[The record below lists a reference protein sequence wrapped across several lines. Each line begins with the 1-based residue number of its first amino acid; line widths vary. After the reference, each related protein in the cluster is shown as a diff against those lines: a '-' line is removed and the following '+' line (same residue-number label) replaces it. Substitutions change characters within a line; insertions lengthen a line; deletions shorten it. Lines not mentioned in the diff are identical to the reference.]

1 MQKIYAHRGASG
13 YAPENTLRAF
23 ALAADMGADG
33 VELDVQISKDG
44 RLVVFHD
51 DELSR
56 LTGFTGSVAD
66 YTYAE
71 LCRMPVIHAVDATER
86 DVAPLLEDVL
96 ALLHERG
103 LSVNIELKNSR
114 AAFPALE
121 EKTLEAVEKAGMREK
136 TIYSS
141 FNHYSLLKVRRL
153 DPNAVCGLLYDAMLY
168 QPWDY
173 ARQLGVQALHP
184 NFSEPTFV
192 TGEVEA
198 AHSDSPD
205 AAANC
210 FGALMASLFVRE
222 EDYWSRTLRLFGASL
237 GRFIYMVDAAC
248 DYDADTRKHSYN
260 PVLLMGRQPEDMRD
274 VLTLL
279 LGDASAAFESLPIVS
294 DADILRNILYEGVW
308 QSYNESLHRRAEK
321 QKKHS
326 GNTTK
331 ESGDDSPVK
340 GG

>member
-1 MQKIYAHRGASG
+1 MFGYIMADEKQLSPEEVARYRRVYCGVCHSLKEQNGQLCRMTLTYDMTFLAIFLSALYEPAEAHGQMRCLPHPKEAHDFVRTSMTD
-13 YAPENTLRAF
+13 Y
-23 ALAADMGADG
+23 AADMTIALAYFKA
-33 VELDVQISKDG
+33 LDDWQ
-44 RLVVFHD
+44 D
-51 DELSR
+51 DRSLPGG
-56 LTGFTGSVAD
+56 LTAQLLKKRYEAVSAD
-66 YTYAE
+66 YPRQCA
-71 LCRMPVIHAVDATER
+71 
-86 DVAPLLEDVL
+86 
-96 ALLHERG
+96 
-103 LSVNIELKNSR
+103 
-114 AAFPALE
+114 ALE
-121 EKTLEAVEKAGMREK
+121 KNLR
-136 TIYSS
+136 
-141 FNHYSLLKVRRL
+141 
-153 DPNAVCGLLYDAMLY
+153 
-168 QPWDY
+168 
-173 ARQLGVQALHP
+173 AL
-184 NFSEPTFV
+184 S
-192 TGEVEA
+192 EVEA

-326 GNTTK
+326 DRTTK

>member
-1 MQKIYAHRGASG
+1 MTLTYDMTFLAIFLSALYEPAEAHGQMRCLPHPKEAHDFVRTSMTD
-13 YAPENTLRAF
+13 Y
-23 ALAADMGADG
+23 AADMTIALAYFKA
-33 VELDVQISKDG
+33 LDDWQ
-44 RLVVFHD
+44 D
-51 DELSR
+51 DRSLPGG
-56 LTGFTGSVAD
+56 LTAQLLKKRYEAVSAD
-66 YTYAE
+66 YPRQCA
-71 LCRMPVIHAVDATER
+71 D
-86 DVAPLLEDVL
+86 LEKNL
-96 ALLHERG
+96 RAL
-103 LSVNIELKNSR
+103 S
-114 AAFPALE
+114 
-121 EKTLEAVEKAGMREK
+121 
-136 TIYSS
+136 
-141 FNHYSLLKVRRL
+141 
-153 DPNAVCGLLYDAMLY
+153 
-168 QPWDY
+168 
-173 ARQLGVQALHP
+173 
-184 NFSEPTFV
+184 
-192 TGEVEA
+192 EVEA

-248 DYDADTRKHSYN
+248 DYDVDTRKHSYN

-308 QSYNESLHRRAEK
+308 QSYNEFLHRRAEK

-331 ESGDDSPVK
+331 ENGDDSPVK

>member
-1 MQKIYAHRGASG
+1 MFGYVRPGLESLDEAQKKRYRAWYCGLCQSLGDRHGFRGRMTLTYDMTFLAIFLSALYEPAEAHGQMRCLPHPKEAHDFVRTSMTD
-13 YAPENTLRAF
+13 Y
-23 ALAADMGADG
+23 AADMTIALAYFKA
-33 VELDVQISKDG
+33 LDDWQ
-44 RLVVFHD
+44 D
-51 DELSR
+51 DRSLPGG
-56 LTGFTGSVAD
+56 LTAQ
-66 YTYAE
+66 
-71 LCRMPVIHAVDATER
+71 
-86 DVAPLLEDVL
+86 LLKK
-96 ALLHERG
+96 ALRGGQRG
-103 LSVNIELKNSR
+103 LS
-114 AAFPALE
+114 PP
-121 EKTLEAVEKAGMREK
+121 
-136 TIYSS
+136 
-141 FNHYSLLKVRRL
+141 VRRF
-153 DPNAVCGLLYDAMLY
+153 GE
-168 QPWDY
+168 
-173 ARQLGVQALHP
+173 
-184 NFSEPTFV
+184 EPAGAERGGSGAQRF
-192 TGEVEA
+192 
-198 AHSDSPD
+198 PD

-308 QSYNESLHRRAEK
+308 QSYNEFLHRRAEK
-321 QKKHS
+321 QKKHRDR
-326 GNTTK
+326 TTK

>member
-1 MQKIYAHRGASG
+1 MWGGRASALTGRENWLHLWATERGNDMQKIYAHRGASG

-141 FNHYSLLKVRRL
+141 FNHYSLLKVHRL

-184 NFSEPTFV
+184 HFSEPTFV

-198 AHSDSPD
+198 AHRLGLSVNVWTVNEEADLRRMAEMNCDGIISNYPD
-205 AAANC
+205 V
-210 FGALMASLFVRE
+210 ALRVLREVR
-222 EDYWSRTLRLFGASL
+222 G
-237 GRFIYMVDAAC
+237 
-248 DYDADTRKHSYN
+248 
-260 PVLLMGRQPEDMRD
+260 
-274 VLTLL
+274 
-279 LGDASAAFESLPIVS
+279 
-294 DADILRNILYEGVW
+294 
-308 QSYNESLHRRAEK
+308 
-321 QKKHS
+321 
-326 GNTTK
+326 
-331 ESGDDSPVK
+331 
-340 GG
+340 

>member
-1 MQKIYAHRGASG
+1 MRRLEK
-13 YAPENTLRAF
+13 NLRA
-23 ALAADMGADG
+23 
-33 VELDVQISKDG
+33 
-44 RLVVFHD
+44 
-51 DELSR
+51 LS
-56 LTGFTGSVAD
+56 
-66 YTYAE
+66 
-71 LCRMPVIHAVDATER
+71 
-86 DVAPLLEDVL
+86 
-96 ALLHERG
+96 
-103 LSVNIELKNSR
+103 
-114 AAFPALE
+114 
-121 EKTLEAVEKAGMREK
+121 
-136 TIYSS
+136 
-141 FNHYSLLKVRRL
+141 
-153 DPNAVCGLLYDAMLY
+153 
-168 QPWDY
+168 
-173 ARQLGVQALHP
+173 
-184 NFSEPTFV
+184 
-192 TGEVEA
+192 EVEA

-308 QSYNESLHRRAEK
+308 QSYNEFLHRRAEK

-331 ESGDDSPVK
+331 ENGDDSPVK

>member
-96 ALLHERG
+96 ALLRERG

-184 NFSEPTFV
+184 HFSEPR
-192 TGEVEA
+192 TGWGFR
-198 AHSDSPD
+198 ST
-205 AAANC
+205 C
-210 FGALMASLFVRE
+210 
-222 EDYWSRTLRLFGASL
+222 
-237 GRFIYMVDAAC
+237 GRS
-248 DYDADTRKHSYN
+248 TRKRICAGWQRWTATASFPTTRMWRCAFY
-260 PVLLMGRQPEDMRD
+260 GKCAADRRIEGMR
-274 VLTLL
+274 
-279 LGDASAAFESLPIVS
+279 
-294 DADILRNILYEGVW
+294 
-308 QSYNESLHRRAEK
+308 
-321 QKKHS
+321 
-326 GNTTK
+326 
-331 ESGDDSPVK
+331 
-340 GG
+340 

>member
-1 MQKIYAHRGASG
+1 MFGYVTIYHKGLAKPELDRYQAYYCGLCRTLGQKYGLPGQLTLSYDLAFIAILHSALYEPQTQFSAGRC
-13 YAPENTLRAF
+13 APHPIKARPRAANEF
-23 ALAADMGADG
+23 LDYAADMTIALAYFKA
-33 VELDVQISKDG
+33 LDDWQ
-44 RLVVFHD
+44 D
-51 DELSR
+51 DRSLPGG
-56 LTGFTGSVAD
+56 LTAQLLKKRYEAVSAD
-66 YTYAE
+66 YPRQCA
-71 LCRMPVIHAVDATER
+71 D
-86 DVAPLLEDVL
+86 LEKNL
-96 ALLHERG
+96 RAL
-103 LSVNIELKNSR
+103 S
-114 AAFPALE
+114 
-121 EKTLEAVEKAGMREK
+121 
-136 TIYSS
+136 
-141 FNHYSLLKVRRL
+141 
-153 DPNAVCGLLYDAMLY
+153 
-168 QPWDY
+168 
-173 ARQLGVQALHP
+173 
-184 NFSEPTFV
+184 
-192 TGEVEA
+192 EVEA

-308 QSYNESLHRRAEK
+308 QSYNEFLHRRAEK

-331 ESGDDSPVK
+331 ENGDDSPVK

>member
-1 MQKIYAHRGASG
+1 MFGYIMADEKQLSPEEVARYRKVYCGVCHSLKEQNGQLCRMTLTYDMTFLAIFLSALYEPAEAHGQMRCLPHPKEAHDFVRTSMTD
-13 YAPENTLRAF
+13 Y
-23 ALAADMGADG
+23 AADMTIALAYFKA
-33 VELDVQISKDG
+33 LDDWQ
-44 RLVVFHD
+44 D
-51 DELSR
+51 DRSLPGG
-56 LTGFTGSVAD
+56 LTAQLLKKRYEAVSAD
-66 YTYAE
+66 YPRQCA
-71 LCRMPVIHAVDATER
+71 D
-86 DVAPLLEDVL
+86 LEKNL
-96 ALLHERG
+96 RAL
-103 LSVNIELKNSR
+103 S
-114 AAFPALE
+114 
-121 EKTLEAVEKAGMREK
+121 
-136 TIYSS
+136 
-141 FNHYSLLKVRRL
+141 
-153 DPNAVCGLLYDAMLY
+153 
-168 QPWDY
+168 
-173 ARQLGVQALHP
+173 
-184 NFSEPTFV
+184 
-192 TGEVEA
+192 EVEA

-321 QKKHS
+321 QKKHRDR
-326 GNTTK
+326 TTK

>member
-1 MQKIYAHRGASG
+1 MVLRIMQSLGDRHGFRGRMTLTYDMTFLAIFLSALYEPAEAHGQMRCLPHPKEAHDFVRTSMTD
-13 YAPENTLRAF
+13 Y
-23 ALAADMGADG
+23 AADMTIALAYFKA
-33 VELDVQISKDG
+33 LDDWQ
-44 RLVVFHD
+44 D
-51 DELSR
+51 DRSLPGG
-56 LTGFTGSVAD
+56 LTAQLLKKRYEAVSAD
-66 YTYAE
+66 YPRQCA
-71 LCRMPVIHAVDATER
+71 D
-86 DVAPLLEDVL
+86 LEKNL
-96 ALLHERG
+96 RAL
-103 LSVNIELKNSR
+103 S
-114 AAFPALE
+114 
-121 EKTLEAVEKAGMREK
+121 
-136 TIYSS
+136 
-141 FNHYSLLKVRRL
+141 
-153 DPNAVCGLLYDAMLY
+153 
-168 QPWDY
+168 
-173 ARQLGVQALHP
+173 
-184 NFSEPTFV
+184 
-192 TGEVEA
+192 EVEA

>member
-1 MQKIYAHRGASG
+1 MFGYVRPCLESLDEAQKKRYRAWYCGLCQSLGDRHGFRGRMTLTYDMTFLAIFVSALYEPAEAHGQMRCLPHPKEAHDFVRTSMTD
-13 YAPENTLRAF
+13 Y
-23 ALAADMGADG
+23 AADMTIALAYFKA
-33 VELDVQISKDG
+33 LDDWQ
-44 RLVVFHD
+44 D
-51 DELSR
+51 DRSLPGG
-56 LTGFTGSVAD
+56 LTAQLLKKRYEAVSAD
-66 YTYAE
+66 YPRQCA
-71 LCRMPVIHAVDATER
+71 D
-86 DVAPLLEDVL
+86 LEKNL
-96 ALLHERG
+96 RAL
-103 LSVNIELKNSR
+103 S
-114 AAFPALE
+114 
-121 EKTLEAVEKAGMREK
+121 
-136 TIYSS
+136 
-141 FNHYSLLKVRRL
+141 
-153 DPNAVCGLLYDAMLY
+153 
-168 QPWDY
+168 
-173 ARQLGVQALHP
+173 
-184 NFSEPTFV
+184 
-192 TGEVEA
+192 EVEA

-308 QSYNESLHRRAEK
+308 QSYNEFLHRRAEK
-321 QKKHS
+321 QKKHRDR
-326 GNTTK
+326 TTK

>member
-1 MQKIYAHRGASG
+1 MFGYIMADEKQLSPEEVARYRRVYCGVCHSLKEQNGQLCRLTLTYDMTFLAIFLSALYEPAEAHGQMRCLPHPKEAHDFVRTSMTD
-13 YAPENTLRAF
+13 Y
-23 ALAADMGADG
+23 AADMTIALAYFKA
-33 VELDVQISKDG
+33 LDDWQ
-44 RLVVFHD
+44 D
-51 DELSR
+51 DRSLPGG
-56 LTGFTGSVAD
+56 LTAQ
-66 YTYAE
+66 
-71 LCRMPVIHAVDATER
+71 
-86 DVAPLLEDVL
+86 LLKK
-96 ALLHERG
+96 RY
-103 LSVNIELKNSR
+103 
-114 AAFPALE
+114 
-121 EKTLEAVEKAGMREK
+121 EAVSTDYPRQCADLEKNLR
-136 TIYSS
+136 
-141 FNHYSLLKVRRL
+141 
-153 DPNAVCGLLYDAMLY
+153 
-168 QPWDY
+168 
-173 ARQLGVQALHP
+173 AL
-184 NFSEPTFV
+184 S
-192 TGEVEA
+192 EVEA

-308 QSYNESLHRRAEK
+308 QSYNEFLHRRAEK

>member
-121 EKTLEAVEKAGMREK
+121 EKTLEAVEKAGMKEK

-141 FNHYSLLKVRRL
+141 FNHYVLMKLREV
-153 DPNAVCGLLYDAMLY
+153 DPKAKIGLLY
-168 QPWDY
+168 
-173 ARQLGVQALHP
+173 
-184 NFSEPTFV
+184 SE
-192 TGEVEA
+192 A
-198 AHSDSPD
+198 
-205 AAANC
+205 
-210 FGALMASLFVRE
+210 
-222 EDYWSRTLRLFGASL
+222 
-237 GRFIYMVDAAC
+237 MVDPWVYANYLHADAIHPHYLAALGCPGLIEGCKKAGVEIHPWTCNDEQVVC
-248 DYDADTRKHSYN
+248 D
-260 PVLLMGRQPEDMRD
+260 L
-274 VLTLL
+274 
-279 LGDASAAFESLPIVS
+279 ASAGIEAVITNYPDKAREAIENS
-294 DADILRNILYEGVW
+294 
-308 QSYNESLHRRAEK
+308 
-321 QKKHS
+321 
-326 GNTTK
+326 
-331 ESGDDSPVK
+331 
-340 GG
+340 

>member
-1 MQKIYAHRGASG
+1 MEK
-13 YAPENTLRAF
+13 NLRA
-23 ALAADMGADG
+23 
-33 VELDVQISKDG
+33 
-44 RLVVFHD
+44 
-51 DELSR
+51 LS
-56 LTGFTGSVAD
+56 
-66 YTYAE
+66 
-71 LCRMPVIHAVDATER
+71 
-86 DVAPLLEDVL
+86 
-96 ALLHERG
+96 
-103 LSVNIELKNSR
+103 
-114 AAFPALE
+114 
-121 EKTLEAVEKAGMREK
+121 
-136 TIYSS
+136 
-141 FNHYSLLKVRRL
+141 
-153 DPNAVCGLLYDAMLY
+153 
-168 QPWDY
+168 
-173 ARQLGVQALHP
+173 
-184 NFSEPTFV
+184 
-192 TGEVEA
+192 EVEA

-237 GRFIYMVDAAC
+237 GRFIYMVDATC

-331 ESGDDSPVK
+331 ENGDDSPVK

>member
-23 ALAADMGADG
+23 GLAAYMGADG

-184 NFSEPTFV
+184 HFSEPTFV

-237 GRFIYMVDAAC
+237 GRFIYMVDATC

-331 ESGDDSPVK
+331 ENGDDSPVK

>member
-1 MQKIYAHRGASG
+1 MEK
-13 YAPENTLRAF
+13 NLRA
-23 ALAADMGADG
+23 
-33 VELDVQISKDG
+33 
-44 RLVVFHD
+44 
-51 DELSR
+51 LS
-56 LTGFTGSVAD
+56 
-66 YTYAE
+66 
-71 LCRMPVIHAVDATER
+71 
-86 DVAPLLEDVL
+86 
-96 ALLHERG
+96 
-103 LSVNIELKNSR
+103 
-114 AAFPALE
+114 
-121 EKTLEAVEKAGMREK
+121 
-136 TIYSS
+136 
-141 FNHYSLLKVRRL
+141 
-153 DPNAVCGLLYDAMLY
+153 
-168 QPWDY
+168 
-173 ARQLGVQALHP
+173 
-184 NFSEPTFV
+184 
-192 TGEVEA
+192 EVEA

-210 FGALMASLFVRE
+210 FGALMAALFVRK

-326 GNTTK
+326 DRTTK